1 MFDAIALGSGLVGE
15 FVINELTKLGYQV
28 HVIDLKIPDHV
39 KNNPQVSFQEGDVF
53 DLLSQMPE
61 AKIAVNMLP
70 GRIGEQMRTLLIEG
84 GIDVVDLAFTEQD
97 PSQHNSLAK
106 ENSATMIWDVGIAP
120 GLSNMIIKKE
130 FGEDNN
136 ILSATIKVGGN
147 PQSPDDTWSYMAPF
161 SPSDV
166 IEEYT
171 RPARILVDGE
181 IKTVPALT
189 EKHFIDVDGFGKM
202 EAFLTDGLRSLLVS
216 NLSKN
221 MKEYTVRWPGHIQRY
236 INERESGELDIQSL
250 TSEWR
255 YDDEVDEFTWMEVIA
270 ESLDGSKMKWQV
282 QDHGSHDGH
291 SMARATGLVTVCCVE
306 EWIMDPDM
314 LPSGVH
320 PPEALSSDVVR
331 RILSRMAQD
340 GVDIEGPIISGL
352 D

>member
-28 HVIDLKIPDHV
+28 HVIDLKIPEHV

-70 GRIGEQMRTLLIEG
+70 GRIGEQMRTVLIKQ

-120 GLSNMIIKKE
+120 GLSNMILKKE
-130 FGEDNN
+130 FNEDNN
-136 ILSATIKVGGN
+136 ILTATIKVGGN
-147 PQSPDDTWSYMAPF
+147 PQSPDDKWSYMAPF

-181 IKTVPALT
+181 VKTVSALT

-216 NLSKN
+216 NLSRN
-221 MKEYTVRWPGHIQRY
+221 MKEYTVRWPGHIAKWLELEGEFTEDELIDAWKFDKQR
-236 INERESGELDIQSL
+236 
-250 TSEWR
+250 
-255 YDDEVDEFTWMEVIA
+255 DEFTWMEIA
-270 ESLDGSKMKWQV
+270 IDYVDHTVTWIISDTGKDGFS
-282 QDHGSHDGH
+282 
-291 SMARATGLVTVCCVE
+291 SMARSTGLVTVACFLE
-306 EWIMDPDM
+306 LMNKQNNQST
-314 LPSGVH
+314 LSHSGVFS
-320 PPEALSSDVVR
+320 PEDLDTEPINRVIDFVKTNGVS
-331 RILSRMAQD
+331 IQRM
-340 GVDIEGPIISGL
+340 VK
-352 D
+352 